1 MQVVYVYVKIKI
13 TITMSRGR
21 IKALKGK
28 LGLTDIY
35 YSYPNI

>member
-1 MQVVYVYVKIKI
+1 MQVVYIYVKIKI

-28 LGLTDIY
+28 LGAD
-35 YSYPNI
+35 